1 MTFFKQALTKK
12 LLAGTAMIGMIG
24 ATAACTTNPETG
36 NQRISRAAIGGVA
49 GAVGGY
55 LIGDL
60 VGGRRD
66 RTERIVGAGLGAVAG
81 IAIGTYMD
89 RQQRELEQAT
99 AGTDTNVIRD
109 GDNLYLQMPGS
120 VAEFDVNS
128 STVRPQ
134 FRATLDEIAQT
145 LNSYPETYIDIYGHT
160 DSDGSDAY
168 NLDLSNRRAQSVA
181 SYLTSRGVNRARIA
195 TEGFGESQPI
205 ATNATAA
212 GKQQNRRVEIRI
224 VPITQ
229 ADVNAAGD

>member
-1 MTFFKQALTKK
+1 MRATNRF
-12 LLAGTAMIGMIG
+12 LAGTAIIAMLGT
-24 ATAACTTNPETG
+24 TACVTNPETG
-36 NQRISRAAIGGVA
+36 EQRVSRAAIGGVV

-81 IAIGTYMD
+81 VAIGTYMD

-99 AGTDTNVIRD
+99 AGTDTEVIRD

-120 VAEFDVNS
+120 VAEFDVDS
-128 STVRPQ
+128 SAIRPQ
-134 FRATLDEIAQT
+134 FRSTLDDIAQT
-145 LNSYPETYIDIYGHT
+145 LTSYPETYVDVYGHT

-168 NLDLSNRRAQSVA
+168 NLALSQRRAQSVA
-181 SYLTSRGVNRARIA
+181 DYLVTRGVQRARIA

-205 ATNATAA
+205 ASNATAE

-229 ADVNAAGD
+229 QDVNAVGD